1 MRASIVVLLL
11 LSAAAGC
18 GSQASGTAEEHAQPP
33 AASQGEET
41 SPEEPVTPDPVEESE
56 PEPEPA
62 RASGPGTVTL
72 TARVDEST
80 VPATVRI
87 LDEAGEVT
95 REAASGEPIS
105 LPAGDYRVEISI
117 TDPKALADKPTQARQ
132 LLVQPGENPPIEARF
147 RWAKVTLNVLVGGRA
162 QPGAKVTLLR
172 DGEPVAEMK
181 SGAPPAAITPGRYEA
196 DVQLKGSI
204 IRVKG
209 LQFPEGATQTVP
221 VRVQY

>member
-18 GSQASGTAEEHAQPP
+18 GGSQASGASAEPTQPP
-33 AASQGEET
+33 AATQGDEN
-41 SPEEPVTPDPVEESE
+41 SPDEAAVAE
-56 PEPEPA
+56 PEPEPEPEPV

-72 TARVDEST
+72 TARVDRST
-80 VPATVRI
+80 VPASVRI
-87 LDEAGEVT
+87 LDDNGAVQH
-95 REAASGEPIS
+95 EAATGEPIHLAS
-105 LPAGDYRVEISI
+105 GDYRVEISI
-117 TDPKALADKPTQARQ
+117 TDPKVLADKPTQARQ
-132 LLVQPGENPPIEARF
+132 LLVRPGDNPPIEANF

-162 QPGAKVTLLR
+162 QPGAKVTVLR

-181 SGAPPAAITPGRYEA
+181 SGAAPVAITPGRYEA

-221 VRVQY
+221 VNVQY

>member
-1 MRASIVVLLL
+1 MRASIVSLLL
-11 LSAAAGC
+11 LFAAAGC
-18 GSQASGTAEEHAQPP
+18 GSQASGSTADRAQPP
-33 AASQGEET
+33 AASQGEEV
-41 SPEEPVTPDPVEESE
+41 SPDEPAIEE
-56 PEPEPA
+56 PEPEPEPE

-72 TARVDEST
+72 IARVDQST
-80 VPATVRI
+80 VQASVRI
-87 LDEAGEVT
+87 LDESGVVQ

-105 LPAGDYRVEISI
+105 LPAGNYRAEISI
-117 TDPKALADKPTQARQ
+117 TDASALADKPTQARQ
-132 LLVQPGENPPIEARF
+132 LLVRPGDNPPIEASF

-209 LQFPEGATQTVP
+209 LQFPESATQTVP